1 MAIDAVWEGEDG
13 EDGEDGGDGGDGG
26 EGGGVGGARAGE
38 VTTSTSSNQN
48 NDAYHHANC
57 ANGANLTYRVRM
69 RRVGGKKDGE
79 ETVVVA
85 KHVVVAAGAWSD
97 VVGRMLGVDIPI
109 VPVKGQVKQRDRD
122 VEPTHRVGPV
132 KGQCSTQYEKWSPPA
147 PHNY

>member
-13 EDGEDGGDGGDGG
+13 EDGEDGE

-48 NDAYHHANC
+48 NDPHHHANGAS

-109 VPVKGQVKQRDRD
+109 VPVKGQVRQRDRETEYAGCRYPHSTCEGAGETERQRD
-122 VEPTHRVGPV
+122 RVCWV
-132 KGQCSTQYEKWSPPA
+132 SISP
-147 PHNY
+147 